1 MIFSSKQY
9 DELSA
14 SIAYLTDTQGFL
26 LKLFALLDAPIEP
39 ESLFPI
45 LERFGATQQNESYPI
60 AVQKLIESE
69 FLQANEDEEI
79 SIISRIRPIIF
90 WQLVEAVDQKEI
102 IEAAKKIKQFINI
115 PTLPGIKN
123 NPGEFLLNLL
133 TGEVTP
139 NEDYFSIETNSLN
152 FLSAIPGLYFQEK
165 AIKLLP
171 TSSQIAIL
179 IQAHRLISLTFN
191 KYIDNIYTKNLYGY
205 FSKPSWLRSEEFIY
219 SCAHIISE
227 HFIYAAQFERAKSYL
242 GLSDNPEMK
251 ALNGLILY
259 LFHGHKA
266 ALPVFK
272 TAIAELRVSKQNQG
286 AIFASPLADI
296 FYFLSLLQSSN
307 PSNLAEA
314 QKHLTIIIPQSSVYH
329 SAYQFLSAIYS
340 IKANA
345 YFNRKNIEMA
355 IKTAEL
361 GIEQWLACLTSFW
374 INLDNQGIM
383 PHLDSIS
390 QETMYPEF
398 KMILAETTR
407 LKRSFGL
414 ELNQGEQDL
423 LEDYAQQYTLPLP
436 EILKL
441 QAKWEMTL
449 TELNQT
455 LNLDGAEIPEGNNRL
470 IWEFSIV
477 SKDKFTLKGREQSR
491 LKSGRW
497 SAGKIIDPSKYNYGS
512 KDFPDYY
519 TPQDQTVIEYF
530 KQINAW
536 HMGSKESDWGVFA
549 HLVGHTGVYTLDNLE
564 KPIEIIKG
572 DPILILNQ
580 EKDSLIIDFK
590 PAYDEHRFIVEAEGD
605 NKLRVYEFNSSQ
617 IKTAEILNKQKEFPL
632 AALDKLTNTLKALSK
647 LMPVHSTLGG
657 TQSISQTATI
667 KASSHIYTRIS
678 RKLGNLAL
686 TVVVKP
692 FGEQGPAF
700 FPAHGPQDVFTTIA
714 GQKLHTTREL
724 WLEGETLEMLSA
736 QCLAVEYLV
745 PDQPEIFFDSPQ
757 EALEALLSLQESELT
772 TIEWLDKKQQTK
784 VSRVSASNLKLSI
797 NKMNDWFEIKG
808 EIEVDENKVIELRQ
822 LLALYNGKN
831 KFVPIGDDEF
841 IALTDELRQ
850 KIEDLKAYTESN
862 ENQLLFHRLA
872 VPTISELFEGDER
885 VIFDKAWKE
894 ATSKYKT
901 AEKKDFEKPK
911 GFKGKLREY
920 QLDGYKWLSKLA
932 YLGMGAC
939 LADDMGLGKTIEALT
954 IILSRAQLGPAFVL
968 APTSVCTNWY
978 MESKKFAPTL
988 NPILLGPS
996 DRKET
1001 IANLK
1006 PQDLIICSYGILQKE
1021 IGMLAQ
1027 INWATLILDEAQAI
1041 KNMGTIRSQA
1051 AMMLQGEF
1059 KMLMTGT
1066 PIENHLGEL
1075 WNLFRFLNPGLL
1087 GPINKFMEKFG
1098 NPIQTDGDAEAKARL
1113 SNLIRPFILR
1123 RTKSQVLKNLPP
1135 KTEITL
1141 NVELSEQELELYES
1155 NRRQA
1160 LDNINKNENENK
1172 AIVVLAEIM
1181 KLRRLCC
1188 NPSLVAPELDI
1199 KSSKLTLLESI
1210 VSDLLEN
1217 GHKALIFSQFVDH
1230 LSIVKEMFIKK
1241 NISFKYLDG
1250 STPVKQRNKAINE
1263 FQAGEA
1269 DFFLI
1274 SLRAGGQGLNLTAAD
1289 FVIHLDPWWNPAVE
1303 DQASDRAHRIG
1314 QTKPVTIYKLIT
1326 SNTIEEKIVQ
1336 LHGKKRGLA
1345 DDLLKDTDISGRVST
1360 KELLEL
1366 ITKSAIMD
1374 K

>member
-9 DELSA
+9 DELLSRLNNL
-14 SIAYLTDTQGFL
+14 SDTQGFL
-26 LKLFALLDAPIEP
+26 LKLLALLDAPMLQ
-39 ESLFPI
+39 ESLVSI
-45 LERFGATQQNESYPI
+45 LEKFDNIQQSQSYN
-60 AVQKLIESE
+60 AALQELIDLE
-69 FLQANEDEEI
+69 FLQKNQDEEVHI
-79 SIISRIRPIIF
+79 TSQMRPMLF
-90 WQLVEAVDQKEI
+90 WRLVEAPNQQEI
-102 IEAAKKIKQFINI
+102 IETAKRLKNFANI
-115 PTLPGIKN
+115 QALPGIKN
-123 NPGEFLLNLL
+123 NPGDFLLKLL
-133 TGEVTP
+133 TSEVNP
-139 NEDYFSIETNSLN
+139 DEDYFSIETSNLD
-152 FLSAIPGLYFQEK
+152 FLSAIPGIYFQEDS
-165 AIKLLP
+165 IELLP
-171 TSSQIAIL
+171 TSSQMVIL

-191 KYIDNIYTKNLYGY
+191 KYIDNYYTKRLYSY
-205 FSKPSWLRSEEFIY
+205 FSKPSWLRSEEFIQN
-219 SCAHIISE
+219 CAHIISE

-242 GLSDNPEMK
+242 SLSTNPELK

-259 LFHGHKA
+259 LFHGHEA

-272 TAIAELRVSKQNQG
+272 TAINELRVVKQDQG
-286 AIFASPLADI
+286 AIFASSLSDV

-307 PSNLAEA
+307 GANLIEA
-314 QKHLTIIIPQSSVYH
+314 QKHLELIIPQSSSYH

-340 IKANA
+340 IKSNA
-345 YFNRKNIEMA
+345 YFNRKQVEAA

-361 GIEQWLACLTSFW
+361 GMEKWLACLTSFW
-374 INLDNQGIM
+374 INLDPQIAIT
-383 PHLDSIS
+383 LLESLLEESD
-390 QETMYPEF
+390 YPQF
-398 KMILAETTR
+398 KMIKAESTR
-407 LKRSFGL
+407 LKKSL
-414 ELNQGEQDL
+414 EVPLTNEDEEL
-423 LEDYAQQYTLPLP
+423 LEEYALQYTLPLP

-449 TELNQT
+449 NELSQT
-455 LNLDGAEIPEGNNRL
+455 LNLDGAEAPEGNNRL
-470 IWEFSIV
+470 IWEFSIT
-477 SKDKFTLKGREQSR
+477 SKDKFLLRGREQSK

-519 TPQDQTVIEYF
+519 TPQDQTIIEYF

-536 HMGSKESDWGVFA
+536 HMGSKEADWGVFA
-549 HLVGHTGVYTLDNLE
+549 HLVGHTGVYQIE
-564 KPIEIIKG
+564 GSERAMEIIKG
-572 DPILILNQ
+572 DPILILSQ
-580 EKDSLIIDFK
+580 EKEVLLMDFK
-590 PAYDEHRFIVEAEGD
+590 PTYNEHRFIVEPEGE

-617 IKTAEILNKQKEFPL
+617 VKTAEILSKQKEFPL
-632 AALDKLTNTLKALSK
+632 TALDKLNGTLKALSK
-647 LMPVHSTLGG
+647 LMPVHSTMGG

-678 RKLGNLAL
+678 QNAGNLSL
-686 TVVVKP
+686 TIIVKP
-692 FGEQGPAF
+692 FGEQGPALY
-700 FPAHGPQDVFTTIA
+700 PGHGQKDVFTAIA

-724 WLEGETLEMLSA
+724 EEEIGALEELTVKCPTIAELDFE
-736 QCLAVEYLV
+736 
-745 PDQPEIFFDSPQ
+745 QPEITFSDPQ
-757 EALEALLSLQESELT
+757 ESLQALLELQESELT
-772 TIEWLDKKQQTK
+772 TIEWQEKRKQTK
-784 VSRVSASNLKLSI
+784 ITRVSAGNLKLAI

-808 EIEVDENKVIELRQ
+808 EIAVDEHKVIELRQ

-841 IALTDELRQ
+841 ITLTDELRS
-850 KIEDLKAYTESN
+850 KIEDLKAYTETN

-872 VPTISELFEGDER
+872 VPTIAELFESDER
-885 VIFDKAWKE
+885 IVFDKAWRE
-894 ATSKYKT
+894 AASKYKN
-901 AEKKDFEKPK
+901 AEKKEFKKPK
-911 GFKGKLREY
+911 GFNGKLREY
-920 QLDGYKWLSKLA
+920 QLEGYKWLSKLA

-954 IILSRAQLGPAFVL
+954 IILSRANLGPAFVL

-978 MESKKFAPTL
+978 LESQKFTPSL
-988 NPILLGPS
+988 NPVLFGPS

-1006 PQDLIICSYGILQKE
+1006 PGDLIICSYGILQKE
-1021 IGMLAQ
+1021 ISMLAE

-1098 NPIQTDGDAEAKARL
+1098 NPIQVDGDQEAKSRL

-1123 RTKSQVLKNLPP
+1123 RTKGQVLKNLPP

-1155 NRRQA
+1155 SRRQA

-1188 NPSLVAPELDI
+1188 NPSLVAPELNI
-1199 KSSKLTLLESI
+1199 RSSKLTLLESI
-1210 VSDLLEN
+1210 VNDLREN

-1250 STPVKQRNKAINE
+1250 STPVKQRNKAIDE
-1263 FQAGEA
+1263 FQGGEA